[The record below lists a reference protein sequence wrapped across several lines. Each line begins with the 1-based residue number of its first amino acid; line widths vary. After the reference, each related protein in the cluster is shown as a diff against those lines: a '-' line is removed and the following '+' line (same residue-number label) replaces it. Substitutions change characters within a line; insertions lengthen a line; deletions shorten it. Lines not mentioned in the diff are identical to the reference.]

1 MGENF
6 HILEFGE
13 TADNDVL
20 YFESARDSIFSHD
33 ATEEI
38 TVYRELFEELR
49 NISLGPKGSR
59 DFLMKAA
66 DKIR

>member
-6 HILEFGE
+6 HILEFGGS
-13 TADNDVL
+13 ADNDVL
-20 YFESARDSIFSHD
+20 YFESARDSIFSRD
-33 ATEEI
+33 ATEEV

-49 NISLGPKGSR
+49 NISLGPKGTR
-59 DFLMKAA
+59 DFLVEAT